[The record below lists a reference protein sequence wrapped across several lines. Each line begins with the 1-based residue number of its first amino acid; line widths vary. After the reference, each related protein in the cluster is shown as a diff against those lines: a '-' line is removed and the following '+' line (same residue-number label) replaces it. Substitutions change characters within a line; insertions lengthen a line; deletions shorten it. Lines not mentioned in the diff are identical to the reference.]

1 MKKILIALMSIACVL
16 NGNAENP
23 NFPSN
28 KDDAPRDGKN
38 SSLSP
43 NSSSSIQA
51 KGFANEEKAGKN
63 AANVTQNKIKGF
75 VPVQVLKKYGLPET
89 KLTEKQNEVKA
100 KELALR
106 KEKLAKKRKELEAE
120 ERGLVLRKAKLA
132 EKRKELEAEELELLK
147 AMLDEALDNKKA
159 IEERDSRKEPFK
171 IGAGNIKVLSSPS
184 LPSKP
189 AMADGQTYDPATWAS
204 KEAKEEAEFIKK
216 WKELNVEK
224 KGKRNAM

>member
-23 NFPSN
+23 NSPSN

-100 KELALR
+100 KELA
-106 KEKLAKKRKELEAE
+106 
-120 ERGLVLRKAKLA
+120 LRKAKLA